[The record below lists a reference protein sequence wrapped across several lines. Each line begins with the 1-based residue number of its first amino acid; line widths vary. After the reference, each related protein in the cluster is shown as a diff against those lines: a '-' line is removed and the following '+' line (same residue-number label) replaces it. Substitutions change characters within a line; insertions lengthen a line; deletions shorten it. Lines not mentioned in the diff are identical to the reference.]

1 MELKVGI
8 VEDRHDP
15 LMLGRVRV
23 RIIGIHT
30 DDKGTLPT
38 SDLPWA
44 MVMQSPTSAA
54 ISGIGIS
61 PTGIVAGSWVVVTFM
76 DGESC
81 QVPLVMGTLGG
92 VPQGGDT
99 QEFISNVNTQPYY
112 KIGDDD
118 TPAPI
123 LPEDVAKSVPNA
135 EGGGALPAPIDTKE
149 VKAIGPL
156 STDDY
161 LKLREVIA
169 AHESSG
175 SYSKI
180 NSKTGFLGRYQVG
193 AAVLYENGY
202 VKKGKFNSDLRNESA
217 WTGKDGITNHYKFLE
232 SHEIQDAVMLKNTE
246 TNFYRLGP
254 EHKKALRNDSPANH
268 VAGALMAAHL
278 VGAGGAAKYLRG
290 EYVKADANG
299 TTAGKYYKL
308 GYGSLAGEL
317 PKTIPTTESA
327 LPLAQAVG
335 ETKGFADPAAKYP
348 KRSLL
353 QEADTNRIARAEN
366 ISQTVIGV
374 KELER
379 IKNVRIGGTDTT
391 WDQPHIPYAAAYP
404 YNQVRSTEGGI
415 IEEFDNTPNAVRYHL
430 RHPAGT
436 YTEIDVNGTQVNR
449 IVGDGYQIMERDGNI
464 IIKGT
469 CNVTIEGAANIL
481 VQNNCNLE
489 VYGDMNAVVKND
501 LNTTVHGKSSMYIQE
516 DFSIKCKTFNV
527 ETFGGDINLLSSNN
541 IDSKCVKDYEIEAG
555 GKYSNKVGKTAT
567 TISTEAMSMKSGG
580 NFSAESGATMTLQS
594 TADTSI
600 KVGGMLATD
609 ATDVFAQAGAS
620 IQAAHPTIDTMQDT
634 TLRSGVALPATPPEI
649 LIKDSSGTII
659 RQELLDPT
667 IAPLTPPPSRFDGIA
682 NRIEG
687 DADDYDHSSVQ
698 ALMKKA
704 EFDPN
709 DSDPT
714 PEESIGSFDTS
725 RVNAFDD
732 TYQYENFINEENI
745 PKGVQISPNYSLQQF
760 LLASDGVRRVVA
772 QHGLSE
778 GEIVQN
784 LHYLAVNIV
793 EKVKAEYPEAIITSA
808 FRPAA
813 GASLHERGQAVD
825 FQFAGVDKSQYYAIA
840 KRLSEILP
848 YDKILL
854 EYKNFGSGMPWIH
867 VQFRYQ
873 QNRGEVY
880 TFFNHR
886 KHSNGLVKLA

>member
-1 MELKVGI
+1 MEIKVGI

-44 MVMQSPTSAA
+44 MVMQSPISAA
-54 ISGIGIS
+54 ISGVGIS
-61 PTGIVAGSWVVVTFM
+61 PTGILAGSWVVVTFM

-81 QVPLVMGTLGG
+81 QVPLVLGTLGG

-99 QEFISNVNTQPYY
+99 QEFVTNANTQPYY

-123 LPEDVAKSVPNA
+123 LEEDVAKSVPSS
-135 EGGGALPAPIDTKE
+135 EGGGAIVPPVDTKQ

-161 LKLREVIA
+161 LKLREVISD
-169 AHESSG
+169 HESGG

-180 NSKTGFLGRYQVG
+180 NKKTGFLGRYQVG

-202 VKKGKFNSDLRNESA
+202 VKKGKYNADLRNESA

-232 SHEIQDAVMLKNTE
+232 ATGIQDAVMLKNTE
-246 TNFYRLGP
+246 TNFFRLGP
-254 EHKKALRNDSPANH
+254 EHKKALRNDSSPEH

-308 GYGSLAGEL
+308 GYGSLSGQL
-317 PKTIPTTESA
+317 PKTVPTKESS

-353 QEADTNRIARAEN
+353 QEQDTNRIARAEN
-366 ISQTVIGV
+366 ISNTIVGV

-379 IKNVRIGGTDTT
+379 IKGIRIGGTDTT

-404 YNQVRSTEGGI
+404 YNQVRETEGGI
-415 IEEFDNTPNAVRYHL
+415 VKEFDNTPNAVRYHL

-436 YTEIDVNGTQVNR
+436 YTEIDANGTQVNR
-449 IVGDGYQIMERDGNI
+449 IVGDSYEIIERNGNVV
-464 IIKGT
+464 IKGT
-469 CNVTIEGAANIL
+469 CNVNIDGAANIL
-481 VQNNCNLE
+481 VQHNCNLE
-489 VYGDMNAVVKND
+489 VYGDMNAIVKND

-527 ETFGGDINLLSSNN
+527 ETFGGDINLLSSAN
-541 IDSKCVKDYEIEAG
+541 IDSKCAKDYEIEAG
-555 GKYSNKVGKTAT
+555 GKYTNNIGDLAT
-567 TISTEAMSMKSGG
+567 TISGGAMSMKSTG
-580 NFSAESGATMTLQS
+580 NFSAETSATMTLQS
-594 TADTSI
+594 TANTSI
-600 KVGGMLATD
+600 KVGAMFATD
-609 ATDVFAQAGAS
+609 AADIYAQSGAS
-620 IQAAHPTIDTMQDT
+620 IPAAHPTIDTLEDD
-634 TLRSGVALPATPPEI
+634 TLRSGVLLPATPPEV
-649 LIKDSSGTII
+649 LITDSSGTIV

-687 DADDYDHSSVQ
+687 DADDYDHDSVQ
-698 ALMKKA
+698 ALKKKA

-714 PEESIGSFDTS
+714 PEESIEDFPGAKINMGDE
-725 RVNAFDD
+725 
-732 TYQYENFINEENI
+732 TYPYENFINEVNI

-760 LLASDGVRRVVA
+760 LLASDGVRRVVG

-778 GEIVQN
+778 GQIVQN

-793 EKVKAEYPEAIITSA
+793 EKVKEEYPEAIITSA

-825 FQFAGVDKSQYYAIA
+825 FQFAGVDKSEYYGIA

-867 VQFRYQ
+867 CQYRHG

-880 TFFNHR
+880 TFFNHKKR
-886 KHSNGLVKLA
+886 ANGLVKLA